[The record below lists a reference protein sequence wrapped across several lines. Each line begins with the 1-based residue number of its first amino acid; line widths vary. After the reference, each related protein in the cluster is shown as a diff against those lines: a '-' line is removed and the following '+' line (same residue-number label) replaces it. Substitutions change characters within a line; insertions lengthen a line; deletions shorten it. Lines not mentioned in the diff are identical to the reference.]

1 MDENLN
7 KELIKIME
15 ESKQKVRKKKSN
27 TDKALERINAHIEI
41 LYNNA
46 KEETR
51 IAFEFA
57 AMNRLIE
64 NNKALERK
72 HN

>member
-57 AMNRLIE
+57 AMNRLID
-64 NNKALERK
+64 NKALERK